1 MPLIAEGARIRDTIE
16 VERFIGEGA
25 FAEVYRVRHRFLGR
39 QAMKLF
45 KRVGMTLA
53 EIEEMLGEAIL
64 LSRIGHPNI
73 IRVFDANVF
82 ETAQGIHGYFTMEN
96 VPGGC
101 LDRFWRSHGPNLVPL
116 ATSVEIIRQI
126 CRGLAVAHEESP
138 PIVHRDI
145 KPTNVLIGYEAD
157 GLRARLSDF
166 GLARRVNPLTLLAT
180 AAGTLP
186 FKPPE
191 VFTDTRSDSCAADVW
206 ALGVTFY
213 LLLTDRLPFAIDP
226 DLGWSNKKAFEKP
239 PVAPTYWNP
248 QLDPALE
255 RTVLRC
261 LEIDPSERFQTA
273 KELLTAIESA
283 SSSASP
289 KERRPTLS
297 TSAEGTKAALGQ
309 HSPPDREGAQRLVRL
324 ALDWAH
330 DVRRL
335 TEAADLMEEAFNES
349 PSLREKYEDR
359 VQLWR
364 RGISL

>member
-1 MPLIAEGARIRDTIE
+1 MPLIAEGERIRDTIE

-39 QAMKLF
+39 QAMKVF

-53 EIEEMLGEAIL
+53 EIEELLGEAIL

-82 ETAQGIHGYFTMEN
+82 ETARGIHGYFTMEN

-101 LDRFWRSHGPNLVPL
+101 LDRFWRSHGPHLVPL
-116 ATSVEIIRQI
+116 DTSVEIIRQI

-166 GLARRVNPLTLLAT
+166 GLAKRVNPLTLLAT
-180 AAGTLP
+180 AAGTLS

-191 VFTDTRSDSCAADVW
+191 VFTDARSDSRAADVW
-206 ALGVTFY
+206 AIGVTFY
-213 LLLTDRLPFAIDP
+213 LLLTDRLPFAVDP
-226 DLGWSNKKAFEKP
+226 DLGWSNQTTFENP

-248 QLDPALE
+248 DLDPRLEATVMRCLQLDP
-255 RTVLRC
+255 
-261 LEIDPSERFQTA
+261 SKRFQSA
-273 KELLTAIESA
+273 KELLEALDTATRLE
-283 SSSASP
+283 P
-289 KERRPTLS
+289 RTERRPPLS
-297 TSAEGTKAALGQ
+297 TSTEGPKSALGQ
-309 HSPPDREGAQRLVRL
+309 HAPPDRKGAERL
-324 ALDWAH
+324 ARMALDRAH
-330 DVRRL
+330 DVRKL
-335 TEAADLMEEAFNES
+335 SEAADLMEEAFNEM
-349 PSLREKYEDR
+349 PSLREKYESR

-364 RGISL
+364 RGISQ